1 MLNANVRSLN
11 QASAPVQGAF
21 AFENIL
27 ADGYGLVSINMPPG
41 VYMKKILLNG
51 ADAPRYGLEFGHSMQ
66 DHFQILVGA
75 DGGRVSCMVADGKE
89 NPVVGASVRLFA
101 ADTASEVEFATA
113 SLVDTT
119 DQFGQCEFS
128 GVPPGKYRIMASPQ
142 VPLEPTALR
151 TLWNKRGSAA
161 EIEVGPGAAVSS
173 TLHVVEIR

>member
-1 MLNANVRSLN
+1 
-11 QASAPVQGAF
+11 
-21 AFENIL
+21 
-27 ADGYGLVSINMPPG
+27 
-41 VYMKKILLNG
+41 MKKILLNG

-101 ADTASEVEFATA
+101 A
-113 SLVDTT
+113 
-119 DQFGQCEFS
+119 
-128 GVPPGKYRIMASPQ
+128 
-142 VPLEPTALR
+142 
-151 TLWNKRGSAA
+151 